1 MLTSS
6 TGFGSNTSYG
16 GSITSSIQRSNKYG
30 SSNQNFD
37 EKSLDDQLKELD
49 SQLLSKVFVFAL
61 TFFDSVR
68 FDGLKLFL
76 KGASFEEISCLSPEF
91 VDLSLEFYCI

>member
-16 GSITSSIQRSNKYG
+16 GSITSSIQRSNKYS

-49 SQLLSKVFVFAL
+49 SQLLSKVF
-61 TFFDSVR
+61 
-68 FDGLKLFL
+68 FL
-76 KGASFEEISCLSPEF
+76 C
-91 VDLSLEFYCI
+91 